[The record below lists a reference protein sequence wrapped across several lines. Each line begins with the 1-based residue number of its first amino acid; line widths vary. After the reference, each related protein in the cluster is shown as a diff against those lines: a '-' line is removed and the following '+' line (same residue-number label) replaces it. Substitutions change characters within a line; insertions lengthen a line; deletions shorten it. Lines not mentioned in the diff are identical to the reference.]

1 MPSRAHGNWV
11 SSSHR
16 SPTDAARPDSTD
28 REEART
34 PAVLVHWTP
43 WQFDMPTHPGTDSA
57 ATMRLSQQRART
69 TYVQVAGRFTFDGRS
84 FTLLDLAPATVYLT
98 DRPDESVGY
107 LPTGLFLDRWYADES
122 GSSTRTVAA
131 VLSFL
136 DPDRADAADARLLL
150 GLPRIRATGME
161 YQAQVTA
168 GELPSAAGAC
178 VLFISP
184 DGTPRT
190 PALAANSTGMVEP
203 PAAGQCESD
212 DTHR

>member
-1 MPSRAHGNWV
+1 
-11 SSSHR
+11 
-16 SPTDAARPDSTD
+16 
-28 REEART
+28 
-34 PAVLVHWTP
+34 
-43 WQFDMPTHPGTDSA
+43 
-57 ATMRLSQQRART
+57 MRLSDEKAPT
-69 TYVQVAGRFTFDGRS
+69 TYVQVAGRFTFEGGS

-98 DRPDESVGY
+98 DQPGESVGY

-136 DPDRADAADARLLL
+136 DPDRGEAADARLML

-161 YQAQVTA
+161 YQARVTA
-168 GELPSAAGAC
+168 GELPSTAGAC

-190 PALAANSTGMVEP
+190 PALTERSTGMVEP
-203 PAAGQCESD
+203 PATGQCESD